1 MFLFSIGVD
10 QIRLYGFKR
19 PLVICRIAISVPWS
33 LGIAI
38 TAWGHCSV
46 STEEICFH
54 GKLLADRQPGVQ
66 YREARMVAMQQLQQ
80 CWEPPP
86 ANQFHSRRLL
96 LVSGQPSKTSPL
108 TPTSFPQ
115 HDEAVYH
122 LDIYFLLRYLP
133 LLSIQHDSIENIRCI
148 YVNILM
154 FCFIALNESQIIVS
168 NTT

>member
-1 MFLFSIGVD
+1 MKNLHLRAAVSCYCNHCIG
-10 QIRLYGFKR
+10 
-19 PLVICRIAISVPWS
+19 S
-33 LGIAI
+33 L
-38 TAWGHCSV
+38 
-46 STEEICFH
+46 STEEVRFH
-54 GKLLADRQPGVQ
+54 GKLLADRQPDVQ

-86 ANQFHSRRLL
+86 ANLFLSRRLL

-115 HDEAVYH
+115 HDEAVY
-122 LDIYFLLRYLP
+122 LDIYFILPYLP
-133 LLSIQHDSIENIRCI
+133 LLLLLQKISIQHDSMEDIRCI